1 MDGLGLWGVCIRGA
15 QRATPARLYGAPGVA
30 RLSGMAGARDD
41 EFMLDRTTTSPL
53 RPAVRRQV
61 QAGLWMFFAGAIA
74 LLAGLLAQAGAPRST
89 AATLADRF
97 PDWPTWFVPESAAGY
112 TTALMMVCWGVW
124 ALGRALRIA
133 REASG
138 RA

>member
-1 MDGLGLWGVCIRGA
+1 
-15 QRATPARLYGAPGVA
+15 
-30 RLSGMAGARDD
+30 
-41 EFMLDRTTTSPL
+41 MLDNTTTSPL

-61 QAGLWMFFAGAIA
+61 QAGLWMFFAGAVA
-74 LLAGLLAQAGAPRST
+74 LLCGLLAQVGAPPSA

-97 PDWPTWFVPESAAGY
+97 PDWPTWFVPESPAGY

-124 ALGRALRIA
+124 ALGRALRLA

-138 RA
+138 RS

>member
-1 MDGLGLWGVCIRGA
+1 MPDN
-15 QRATPARLYGAPGVA
+15 
-30 RLSGMAGARDD
+30 
-41 EFMLDRTTTSPL
+41 TTTSPL

-61 QAGLWMFFAGAIA
+61 QAGLWMFFAGAGALLCA
-74 LLAGLLAQAGAPRST
+74 LLAQVGAPRSA

-112 TTALMMVCWGVW
+112 TTALLMVCWGVW
-124 ALGRALRIA
+124 ALGRGLRSA

>member
-1 MDGLGLWGVCIRGA
+1 
-15 QRATPARLYGAPGVA
+15 
-30 RLSGMAGARDD
+30 
-41 EFMLDRTTTSPL
+41 MLDTKTST
-53 RPAVRRQV
+53 VRRQV
-61 QAGLWMFFAGAIA
+61 QAGLWSFFAGAVA
-74 LLAGLLAQAGAPRST
+74 LLCGLLAQVATPQAPA

-124 ALGRALRIA
+124 ALGRGLRVA
-133 REASG
+133 REGSG

>member
-1 MDGLGLWGVCIRGA
+1 MGSGLWGACIGGA
-15 QRATPARLYGAPGVA
+15 QRATPARLYGACQGM
-30 RLSGMAGARDD
+30 RLAVVTGGRDD
-41 EFMLDRTTTSPL
+41 EFMLDNTTTSPL

-61 QAGLWMFFAGAIA
+61 QAGPWMPFAGAGA
-74 LLAGLLAQAGAPRST
+74 LLCGLLAQVDAPPST

-124 ALGRALRIA
+124 ALGRALRLA

-138 RA
+138 RS